1 MRWELLACCC
11 MAWGLV
17 EAKLEEE
24 RKRSFGQRVER
35 LLSLLLGGQQTDCQ
49 MYTRPPP
56 STLPIPKPL
65 KR

>member
-24 RKRSFGQRVER
+24 RKRSFEQRMER
-35 LLSLLLGGQQTDCQ
+35 LLSMLLGGE
-49 MYTRPPP
+49 PN
-56 STLPIPKPL
+56 
-65 KR
+65 

>member
-24 RKRSFGQRVER
+24 RKRCFEQRMEG
-35 LLSLLLGGQQTDCQ
+35 LLSMLLGGEQN
-49 MYTRPPP
+49 
-56 STLPIPKPL
+56 
-65 KR
+65 